1 MKRWSLHVGTF
12 GGTEVRLH
20 ATFLLLLGL
29 LGWITLANHG
39 PAAALDTVAFV
50 IAIFFC
56 VLLHE
61 FGHVIAARRFGIQ
74 TTDVTLLPI
83 GGLARLERMPR
94 KPTQELVVALA
105 GPAVNVAI
113 FLAIWPFLRF
123 VPSPTVDYDMMRAP
137 FFERLAYWNLIM
149 VVFNMI
155 PAFPMDGGRVL
166 RAALAHFMEYANATR
181 IAASIGQTIAVFAGV
196 YFLFVLQNPVIVIIA
211 IFIFLGA
218 GQEAAYVSDQE
229 AMRGLRV
236 SDAMLTEFRTLPQ
249 GAVLQD
255 AVDLLLAGTQHDFP
269 VLDEEGQVHGMLSR
283 TSLINGL
290 AQHGA
295 QQSVSAVIVPCETT
309 LKPYH
314 PLPDAVE
321 LLRSSACPALPV
333 QDPLSGKLLGLLT
346 LENIGEMMMVR
357 AALGQGRQT
366 TT

>member
-20 ATFLLLLGL
+20 ATFLLLVGL
-29 LGWITLANHG
+29 LGWITLQNYG
-39 PAAALDTVAFV
+39 PAAALDTVAFI

-61 FGHVIAARRFGIQ
+61 FGHVLAARRYGIQ

-94 KPTQELVVALA
+94 KPSQELVVALA
-105 GPAVNVAI
+105 GPAVNVVI
-113 FLAIWPFLRF
+113 FLLIWPFILFRPEVAF
-123 VPSPTVDYDMMRAP
+123 SNEMMHAP

-149 VVFNMI
+149 VAFNMI

-166 RAALAHFMEYANATR
+166 RATLAHVMDYATATR
-181 IAASIGQTIAVFAGV
+181 IAATIGQTIAVFAGMF
-196 YFLFVLQNPVIVIIA
+196 FLFVLNNPVIVIIA

-236 SDAMLTEFRTLPQ
+236 QDAMLTEFRTLPQ
-249 GAVLQD
+249 NAVLQD
-255 AVDLLLAGTQHDFP
+255 AVNLLLAGTQHDFP
-269 VLDEEGQVHGMLSR
+269 VLDAEGQVQGMLTR
-283 TSLINGL
+283 TSLISGL

-295 QQSVSAVIVPCETT
+295 QQPVSSVTVPCEML

-321 LLRSSACPALPV
+321 HLRSSASPALPV
-333 QDPLSGKLLGLLT
+333 LDPLSGKLLGLLT

-357 AALGQGRQT
+357 AALGQQR
-366 TT
+366 

>member
-29 LGWITLANHG
+29 LGWITLTQYG
-39 PAAALDTVAFV
+39 PAAALDMVLFTVS
-50 IAIFFC
+50 IFFC

-61 FGHVIAARRFGIQ
+61 FGHVLAARRYGIQ

-94 KPTQELVVALA
+94 KPSQELVVAFA

-113 FLAIWPFLRF
+113 FLLIWPFLNLLPPLTF
-123 VPSPTVDYDMMRAP
+123 DYDLMKAP
-137 FFERLAYWNLIM
+137 FFERLAYWNLLM

-166 RAALAHFMEYANATR
+166 RAGLALFLDYANATR
-181 IAASIGQTIAVFAGV
+181 IAATIGQAIAVFAGIYV
-196 YFLFVLQNPVIVIIA
+196 LFTHGNPVILIIA

-218 GQEAAYVSDQE
+218 GQEASYVSDQE
-229 AMRGLRV
+229 ALRGLRV
-236 SDAMLTEFRTLPQ
+236 QDAMLTDFRTLPQ
-249 GAVLQD
+249 DAVLKD
-255 AVDLLLAGTQHDFP
+255 AVELLLAGTQHDFP
-269 VLDEEGQVHGMLSR
+269 VLDADGQFHGMLSR
-283 TSLINGL
+283 TSLISGL
-290 AQHGA
+290 AHHGA
-295 QQSVSAVIVPCETT
+295 QQPVTSLSQSCDLT

-314 PLPDAVE
+314 PLPEAVDH
-321 LLRSSACPALPV
+321 LRSSACPALPV
-333 QDPLSGKLLGLLT
+333 MDPLSGKLLGLLT

-357 AALGQGRQT
+357 AALGRR
-366 TT
+366 